1 MIKHSGCVSRDRH
14 IVCFHVQ
21 ECMCIDIRRKQILPK
36 ARQSLF
42 AIEPT
47 DITRSKSLYIRN
59 ENERSILL

>member
-21 ECMCIDIRRKQILPK
+21 ECMCIDFRRKQKRDK
-36 ARQSLF
+36 AYLRSHP
-42 AIEPT
+42 PT
-47 DITRSKSLYIRN
+47 FHALNPYIIN

>member
-21 ECMCIDIRRKQILPK
+21 ECMCIDFRRKQILPK

-42 AIEPT
+42 AIAPT
-47 DITRSKSLYIRN
+47 DIPRSKSLYYKRK
-59 ENERSILL
+59 

>member
-21 ECMCIDIRRKQILPK
+21 ECMCIDFAGNKYQKRDK
-36 ARQSLF
+36 AYLRSNP
-42 AIEPT
+42 PT
-47 DITRSKSLYIRN
+47 FHALNPYIRN